1 MASNAKINPNQNSG
15 IMMDNFKNAIMNMS
29 ENKLHELKLQAK
41 RLGIADSQ
49 ISQGMDFI
57 NSIRSNNK

>member
-1 MASNAKINPNQNSG
+1 
-15 IMMDNFKNAIMNMS
+15 MMDNFKNAIMNMS